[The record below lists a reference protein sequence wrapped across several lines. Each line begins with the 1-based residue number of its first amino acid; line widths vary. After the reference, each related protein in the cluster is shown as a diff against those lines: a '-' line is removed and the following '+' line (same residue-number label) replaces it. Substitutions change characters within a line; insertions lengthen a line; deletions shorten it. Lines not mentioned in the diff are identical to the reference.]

1 MVRGAG
7 GSALGG
13 STLGGSAPGG
23 LTPVGGGRLSPEE
36 LLGALDPQQAEVA
49 AQLRGPLCVRAGAG
63 TGKTRAITYRIAYGA
78 AMGEVDPGTVLAVT
92 FTNKAAAEMASRLR
106 ALGAGAATARTFHSA
121 AWAQL
126 SYFWPDAYGGD
137 RPNLQTNKASLV
149 TAAASQVGLAVDKV
163 LIRDLAA
170 EIEWSKVS
178 IANAATYADKVR
190 SKGRVPPGGLEAEEV
205 ARFLDAYE
213 MAKDRQGA
221 IDFEDIL
228 LLTVSMLQERPDI
241 AAAVRARYASFV
253 VDEYQDV
260 SPIQQK
266 LLDLWLGGR
275 RDICVVG
282 DVAQTIYSFTGAT
295 AYYLES
301 FPKRVPGA
309 RVVELVRDYRSTPQ
323 VVAVA
328 NQVVGSARGMDG
340 RSRRT
345 GLPGAVHLVA
355 QQPSGPAVRF
365 ETFDT
370 EAQEAAEVAQR
381 VKDLAARGVPLG
393 QIAILYRTNSQS
405 RPFEDALGDLGINY
419 QIHGGARFFERE
431 EVRRAV
437 MLLRQQA
444 RIRQLSGEQGDTSL
458 LELVQEVVAG
468 LGWSP
473 QAPDAEGA
481 VRERWS
487 NLDALVNMA
496 SQRPDFSLDQFVQE
510 LQERSASKAA
520 PQVNGVVLSTLH
532 AAKGL
537 EWEAVF
543 LVGVSEGLLPISL
556 ATTPEAIEE
565 ERRLLY
571 VGITRAKQD
580 LQISWSRAQSQGRS
594 RARKVSRFLSDLWPS
609 STDPKK
615 TRRLAAGTKR
625 KAEERDFADS
635 ADPATLQLYQSL
647 CAWRLATAK
656 QMERAPYQVLSN
668 TTLRDIAV
676 AKPKTLRQLGVLRG
690 IGDVKLSQFGGP
702 LLQVVRDAEPR

>member
-1 MVRGAG
+1 MVE
-7 GSALGG
+7 GSAGRGRVG
-13 STLGGSAPGG
+13 S
-23 LTPVGGGRLSPEE
+23 GRFSPEE
-36 LLGALDPQQAEVA
+36 LLGALDPQQVEVA
-49 AQLRGPLCVRAGAG
+49 LQLRGPLCVRAGAG

-78 AMGEVDPGTVLAVT
+78 ATGEVDPGSVLAVT
-92 FTNKAAAEMASRLR
+92 FTNKAAAEMATRLR

-121 AWAQL
+121 ALAQL
-126 SYFWPDAYGGD
+126 SYFWPDAYGGNK
-137 RPNLQTNKASLV
+137 PSLHTNKASLI
-149 TAAASQVGLAVDKV
+149 TAAAAQVGLGVDKV

-178 IANAATYADKVR
+178 IANAATYADKIR
-190 SKGRVPPGGLEAEEV
+190 SQGRTPPGGLDAEEV
-205 ARFLDAYE
+205 ARVMDAYE
-213 MAKDRQGA
+213 MAKDRQGV

-228 LLTVSMLQERPDI
+228 LLTVSMLQQRPDI

-275 RDICVVG
+275 RDLCVVG

-340 RSRRT
+340 RSRQT
-345 GLPGAVHLVA
+345 GLPGAVRLVA

-370 EAQEAAEVAQR
+370 EQQEATEVAQR
-381 VKDLAARGVPLG
+381 VKDLAAGGIPLG
-393 QIAILYRTNSQS
+393 EIAILYRTNSQS
-405 RPFEDALGDLGINY
+405 RPFEDAFADLGVNY
-419 QIHGGARFFERE
+419 QVHGGARFFERE
-431 EVRRAV
+431 EIRRAV
-437 MLLRQQA
+437 MMLRQQA
-444 RIRQLSGEQGDTSL
+444 RIHQLSGQQGQASL
-458 LELVQEVVAG
+458 LDSVQEVVSG

-473 QAPDAEGA
+473 KAPDAEGA

-537 EWEAVF
+537 EWDAVF

-571 VGITRAKQD
+571 VGITRARRD

-594 RARKVSRFLSDLWPS
+594 RSRKVSRFLANLWPTS
-609 STDPKK
+609 SDPKK
-615 TRRLAAGTKR
+615 TRRLAAGTRR
-625 KAEERDFADS
+625 KLEEREFTDS
-635 ADPATLQLYQSL
+635 ADRLTLKLYESL
-647 CAWRLATAK
+647 RAWRLATAK
-656 QMERAPYQVLSN
+656 KMDRAPYQVLTD
-668 TTLRDIAV
+668 TTLRDVAI

-690 IGDVKLSQFGGP
+690 IGDTKLSQFGSNI
-702 LLQVVRDAEPR
+702 LQLIRDFERSS